1 MTVEMF
7 LTREDVAEFVLQ
19 SAHDTVNSDISR
31 AINRLKREL
40 ENWLYCAPP
49 DDGFRNAIEVA
60 RQLERV
66 LMVNRLARGKL
77 SRTTQAAMQSLWRGI
92 ARTNAPV
99 AVREAFG
106 AVNAAMAA
114 AAQQNDDTC
123 VTQPLVRYESVSVQD
138 SASSLGHDDEADM
151 FATTPLLKVKLHS
164 ERPRAPEALTGR
176 SMSNVARIAFSNDVR
191 RNFNTYLPLALL
203 VGITAY
209 LTARLALQMLGES

>member
-1 MTVEMF
+1 MTVETF

-31 AINRLKREL
+31 AINQLRREL

-114 AAQQNDDTC
+114 AAQQNDETC
-123 VTQPLVRYESVSVQD
+123 VTQPLVRDASL
-138 SASSLGHDDEADM
+138 SAQEAPSSLGHDDDADM
-151 FATTPLLKVKLHS
+151 FATTPLLKVKRHS
-164 ERPRAPEALTGR
+164 SRPRAPKALTGG
-176 SMSNVARIAFSNDVR
+176 SKSHVAHVAFSNDVR

-203 VGITAY
+203 VGVTAY
-209 LTARLALQMLGES
+209 LTARLALQMLSQS